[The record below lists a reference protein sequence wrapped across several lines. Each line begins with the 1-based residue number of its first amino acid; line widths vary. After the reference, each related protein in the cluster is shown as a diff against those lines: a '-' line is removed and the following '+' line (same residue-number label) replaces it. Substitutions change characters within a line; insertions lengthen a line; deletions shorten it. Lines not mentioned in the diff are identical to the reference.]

1 MSALHAT
8 PRELHHPAPRGLHH
22 PATRE
27 RAVSPAYAVLR
38 IERALVWIVPLPL
51 YLATA
56 AVLVFHFKVIP
67 IDDFSRV
74 ANAYYVLYSR
84 DPHLAAMGFVW
95 NPLPSLLELP
105 LVALKSVWPALV
117 SQTFAGS
124 ILSAPFMAGAVVQ
137 MHGVLTDTATPRFP
151 RLAITGLFAFNPM
164 IIYYASNGMS
174 EAPFIF
180 FLIFTVRHLA
190 KWWESAESKP
200 LVWAALGLGIA
211 YLVRYEV
218 VAAGMF
224 AVLAVGLRTTR
235 RTPGTRKFRW
245 HSGIADAVVLGA
257 PLTLAV
263 AGWAAVS
270 WMITGDPFEQFS
282 DVYGNAAQVAAQPP
296 DMAGAVVRVLHQ
308 LLGLEPLFM
317 LAALLAIAGLMLR
330 CNSALILTTLSV
342 LGAVV
347 LFQFIAAS
355 DGKTPGFLRYQIVII
370 PLTTLLAGSLSGPIS
385 AAVRRRLS
393 KPWSAM
399 TLQFAAAVV
408 GIAVAAVA
416 IPSAVQTMKNP
427 YLAPDE
433 SIELAS
439 VLHPGKPIND
449 QLRVE
454 REVARYIDSLHLPTA
469 SVLVDTFNGGPI
481 VLSSAQPQQFVIT
494 SDRDFQIVLAD
505 PALYGIKLVLVPTP
519 TGLGQL
525 NAVNREFPSLYETG
539 RPLGCLV
546 RQFTNTGT
554 QRPTW
559 RLYAVDH
566 SLCTPTR

>member
-1 MSALHAT
+1 MSTSTLRAT
-8 PRELHHPAPRGLHH
+8 PHELYHPAARELALSRDS
-22 PATRE
+22 
-27 RAVSPAYAVLR
+27 AVSGV
-38 IERALVWIVPLPL
+38 ERALVWIVPLPL
-51 YLATA
+51 YLVTA
-56 AVLVFHFKVIP
+56 AVLVFHYKVIP
-67 IDDFSRV
+67 VDSLSRV

-117 SQTFAGS
+117 SQAFAGS
-124 ILSAPFMAGAVVQ
+124 LMSAPFMAGAVVQ
-137 MHGVLTDTATPRFP
+137 MHGVLADIATPPVP
-151 RLAITGLFAFNPM
+151 RLAIIGLFAFNPM

-180 FLIFTVRHLA
+180 FLIFTVRYLA
-190 KWWESAESKP
+190 RWWESADSKP

-235 RTPGTRKFRW
+235 RTPGPRKFRR
-245 HSGIADAVVLGA
+245 HSGIADAVILGA

-263 AGWAAVS
+263 AGWAAIS
-270 WMITGDPFEQFS
+270 WMIAGDPFEQFS

-296 DMAGAVVRVLHQ
+296 AMAGAVVRVLHQ

-317 LAALLAIAGLMLR
+317 FAILLAIAGLMLR
-330 CNSALILTTLSV
+330 CNSALILAALNV

-370 PLTTLLAGSLSGPIS
+370 PLTTLLVGALSGPVS

-393 KPWSAM
+393 RSWAAM
-399 TLQFAAAVV
+399 TIQFAAAVV

-416 IPSAVQTMKNP
+416 IPSAIQTMKNP
-427 YLAPDE
+427 SLAPDE
-433 SIELAS
+433 SIELS
-439 VLHPGKPIND
+439 SILHPGTPIVD
-449 QLRVE
+449 QFRVE
-454 REVARYIDSLHLPTA
+454 REVARYIDGLHLPSG
-469 SVLVDTFNGGPI
+469 SVLVDTFSGGPI
-481 VLSSAQPQQFVIT
+481 VLSSGRPQEFVIT
-494 SDRDFQIVLAD
+494 SDRDFQVVLAD

-525 NAVNREFPSLYETG
+525 NAVNREFPFLYATG

-559 RLYAVDH
+559 RLYAVDR
-566 SLCTPTR
+566 SLCTPAR